1 MVIDVTESNYLAR
14 DIMLIQ
20 PTQYRASDLVPLDHQ
35 TYLAVGQGLSGTHF
49 VTYSVNQAG
58 QLKLMDQFTD
68 SSGLQAKQ
76 LTKEKVMF
84 LDPDNSAVRLLD
96 VEKER
101 VSKVVFDQI
110 ISERLK
116 TLRPL
121 REDCLVL
128 TTVAN
133 SIFLVN
139 F

>member
-1 MVIDVTESNYLAR
+1 
-14 DIMLIQ
+14 
-20 PTQYRASDLVPLDHQ
+20 
-35 TYLAVGQGLSGTHF
+35 VGQGLSGTHF

-68 SSGLQAKQ
+68 SPGKQ
-76 LTKEKVMF
+76 VKQITKEKVMF
-84 LDPDNSAVRLLD
+84 LDPDSSAVRVLD
-96 VEKER
+96 VDKER

-110 ISERLK
+110 ITERLH

-121 REDCLVL
+121 KEDCLVL
-128 TTVAN
+128 TTAAN